1 MDESTNLNETK
12 AEPESDAIVDTP
24 DEAATEPKA
33 INNTS
38 GQDTADGTAVDTPE
52 SNADER
58 AEQTTAD
65 DNHNADLSEEDKE
78 LFTEFGEVISE
89 AIVDALKEV
98 YGEEAA
104 DSLCTDIAQ
113 EARDSEQPIQEI
125 ISEKVAELAG
135 IDLEARV
142 DTPSMDIEPP
152 AEPEISRYESLK
164 ERYDSDKD
172 KYLFRNT
179 FVVLD
184 RLELNIEAYKTGED
198 GDKGRPVSGGDIAMN
213 IIELTRSNVWES
225 MVEIAVRTYF
235 DEHFPAKVDTGTTVE
250 EKPDIEAEPP
260 KVDRPDLVRDTSG
273 TVRDDGLVY
282 GRNVDLKELGIDSK
296 NPLAGHYMGVD
307 MTKAPDPKMSDI
319 SMDVWKTG
327 RGVTDTV
334 TINGEASTLC
344 IPDIRLVE
352 FNDDHYLVDP
362 FGKVV
367 ASDVDPTEKEPTSYF
382 RSLDI
387 SSFRYNAP
395 MVEAAAQGKGITVEE
410 YKELVSDKVKADFT
424 ERTLAG
430 FDAHADYLKEQIPDI
445 RGTIEAYTERI
456 EALSAKEEEL
466 KAGIERIDSLP
477 SESIT
482 PKDVNTR
489 ESYEKNLG
497 DIVEAKEKLAS
508 AVEKMETRAEKLEAT
523 IEGYAQAKAVCSSG
537 ATDVDSSLAVVL
549 RADMDAGTADMETS
563 REQDA
568 QTAPG
573 YADTQV
579 IADTEKTDAQVLPDI
594 EDADIDVELPP
605 SPFDEEF
612 IEEAQGYPSDMEL
625 YRDEILGPD
634 EDYIAADM
642 DAYKPLPYDGP
653 APMTEDDWKS
663 AQLEHFR

>member
-1 MDESTNLNETK
+1 MDESTNLNKTK

-213 IIELTRSNVWES
+213 IIELTWSNVWES

-260 KVDRPDLVRDTSG
+260 RP
-273 TVRDDGLVY
+273 
-282 GRNVDLKELGIDSK
+282 
-296 NPLAGHYMGVD
+296 
-307 MTKAPDPKMSDI
+307 
-319 SMDVWKTG
+319 
-327 RGVTDTV
+327 
-334 TINGEASTLC
+334 
-344 IPDIRLVE
+344 
-352 FNDDHYLVDP
+352 
-362 FGKVV
+362 
-367 ASDVDPTEKEPTSYF
+367 
-382 RSLDI
+382 
-387 SSFRYNAP
+387 
-395 MVEAAAQGKGITVEE
+395 GKGH
-410 YKELVSDKVKADFT
+410 K
-424 ERTLAG
+424 R
-430 FDAHADYLKEQIPDI
+430 H
-445 RGTIEAYTERI
+445 
-456 EALSAKEEEL
+456 
-466 KAGIERIDSLP
+466 
-477 SESIT
+477 
-482 PKDVNTR
+482 
-489 ESYEKNLG
+489 
-497 DIVEAKEKLAS
+497 
-508 AVEKMETRAEKLEAT
+508 
-523 IEGYAQAKAVCSSG
+523 C
-537 ATDVDSSLAVVL
+537 
-549 RADMDAGTADMETS
+549 
-563 REQDA
+563 
-568 QTAPG
+568 PG
-573 YADTQV
+573 
-579 IADTEKTDAQVLPDI
+579 
-594 EDADIDVELPP
+594 
-605 SPFDEEF
+605 
-612 IEEAQGYPSDMEL
+612 
-625 YRDEILGPD
+625 
-634 EDYIAADM
+634 
-642 DAYKPLPYDGP
+642 
-653 APMTEDDWKS
+653 
-663 AQLEHFR
+663 